1 MLKNYT
7 IIKELGKGTYGVVY
21 KAKKNNDNNIYV
33 IKQISLEGLNQSQKN
48 EVKLESKILK
58 SIQSK
63 YVVKYYESFEED
75 NKLNIVME
83 FCECGDLNEFIEM
96 QKKSKHLLKED
107 IIWKFFIKITLG
119 LADIHKLKI
128 LHRDLKS
135 LNIFLKQEND
145 VRVGDLG
152 VAKVLNNTFF
162 AKTFIGTPY
171 YLSPEICE
179 DKPYNDKSDV
189 WALGCILYEL
199 CTYKHPFT
207 ARSQGGLILKIL
219 NSYPDPIYHGYSE
232 ELKNLINII
241 FDKDFEKRPSC
252 LDILK
257 MKFVIEKAK
266 HLGIY
271 NDIKSSFPD
280 IEMNPI
286 KDKSNN
292 KIINNK
298 INIVHIK
305 PIIKDNNNNNI
316 NNKKRPASG
325 WGIGGRVGF
334 KYNNIKFNNIRH
346 DNRKKNDN
354 FGIVN
359 IPSKNQDDFL
369 PKKNK
374 SYFSK
379 DKIINKSN
387 NINNINKNKVR
398 KKVIVS
404 QMGQKEK
411 DAPSENAK
419 RLFKEKSNINKFK
432 NNYINIKEIKCNH
445 NNNHNNDKPTPL
457 FHKESSNKLLNN
469 KDLNNNKKEFQI
481 SNEEK
486 NKDISKINNNESKEK
501 KEQKEQ
507 KEIIKFNFNYTRDSN
522 YSKNSDI
529 IDNKNIDNATILNK
543 DLEKPKENKDNKDE
557 NNFSIESDIY
567 LTAKRDIYQ
576 PNNAKKEVEDKKADI
591 NTLYDNNFNIEGN
604 SPLSKEKEKDV
615 NEQKS
620 ELEATKNSSNFNFTI
635 ITNNDEFKIEDNNG
649 GNKEKN
655 IIDRNL
661 DNNKSISSEDE
672 MDNTN
677 KCLSENDKSNEDSDN
692 DNENDKENVVE
703 IDEKND
709 IWGDNATIKTN
720 INEDKKKNLRK
731 ELKEQKEKLDKLKE
745 AITKLIGQENYKYIM
760 ELCSIG
766 VRDISKQEEM
776 NDKIMQFINDNCVK
790 GNEGQMYDILQLF
803 ILECQYYKKQEQ
815 LSKL

>member
-1 MLKNYT
+1 M
-7 IIKELGKGTYGVVY
+7 
-21 KAKKNNDNNIYV
+21 
-33 IKQISLEGLNQSQKN
+33 
-48 EVKLESKILK
+48 ESKILK

-96 QKKSKHLLKED
+96 KKKSKHLLKED

-445 NNNHNNDKPTPL
+445 NNNHNK
-457 FHKESSNKLLNN
+457 
-469 KDLNNNKKEFQI
+469 
-481 SNEEK
+481 
-486 NKDISKINNNESKEK
+486 
-501 KEQKEQ
+501 
-507 KEIIKFNFNYTRDSN
+507 
-522 YSKNSDI
+522 
-529 IDNKNIDNATILNK
+529 
-543 DLEKPKENKDNKDE
+543 
-557 NNFSIESDIY
+557 
-567 LTAKRDIYQ
+567 
-576 PNNAKKEVEDKKADI
+576 
-591 NTLYDNNFNIEGN
+591 
-604 SPLSKEKEKDV
+604 
-615 NEQKS
+615 
-620 ELEATKNSSNFNFTI
+620 
-635 ITNNDEFKIEDNNG
+635 
-649 GNKEKN
+649 
-655 IIDRNL
+655 
-661 DNNKSISSEDE
+661 
-672 MDNTN
+672 
-677 KCLSENDKSNEDSDN
+677 
-692 DNENDKENVVE
+692 
-703 IDEKND
+703 
-709 IWGDNATIKTN
+709 
-720 INEDKKKNLRK
+720 
-731 ELKEQKEKLDKLKE
+731 
-745 AITKLIGQENYKYIM
+745 
-760 ELCSIG
+760 
-766 VRDISKQEEM
+766 
-776 NDKIMQFINDNCVK
+776 
-790 GNEGQMYDILQLF
+790 
-803 ILECQYYKKQEQ
+803 
-815 LSKL
+815 